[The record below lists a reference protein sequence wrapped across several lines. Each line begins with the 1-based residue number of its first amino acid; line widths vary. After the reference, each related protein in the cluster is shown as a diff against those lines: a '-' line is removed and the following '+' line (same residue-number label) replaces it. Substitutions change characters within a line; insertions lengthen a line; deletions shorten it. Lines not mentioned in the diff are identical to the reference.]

1 MIIRPVFNIL
11 LLPDITYFFKRDFFP
26 GAAADQIEVGTDILF
41 PFLKNE
47 VDETTVTIDDI
58 YPVGMS
64 ARVESIGDDD
74 SIQIRTLERV
84 SLDDIELDENGQI
97 TATASIRP
105 EVDDLPLEEEKQT
118 FTNLRNSLLKFVQN
132 YQWGIWARSYI
143 IQRKNIYDLGSALSD
158 YLNIT
163 SEEKYA
169 IVETDSRRER
179 CELIENAIK
188 EFMEVAKVSSEAQEA
203 QKGDQEQLYREV
215 AIKKQID
222 YLQKEL
228 DEMHPE
234 NISDVR
240 AFEKKI
246 QESGMNEDA
255 RKEADKVLNRMKQE
269 GKDSH
274 EYGLLYDYLDFV
286 TSLSWK
292 HPEFTPIDLN
302 RAEEILDEDHYGLK
316 KVKERIIQQIAVM
329 ALNRKQHGSILLFV
343 GAPGTGKSYRVSEEI
358 KHDYIADYSSKQ
370 GSPDVFRA
378 TLHPEYSYS
387 DFVGQLLPKVEQ
399 ERVTYEFTPGVF
411 TSALKHAISYPM
423 RPTFL
428 ILEEMSRAN
437 VAAVFGDIFQLLDR
451 DEDGRSEYTI
461 NNGLIAQNAI
471 LSDADGATDPN
482 SCSVYLPE
490 NLFIV
495 GTVNTSD
502 QNVFAMDTAF
512 KRRFTWEYVSPKVD
526 EASFEN
532 NPDIE
537 ISSDMTVSWY
547 KLYTTLNDF
556 ITRDLGLTEDKQIG
570 PYFIK
575 FGHSQMN
582 PGKLVKD
589 KLLQYLW
596 EDVDVVA
603 RRMNGGARSLF
614 DSKIA
619 SFADLYDSFGQKTV
633 FSNKFIEKLNGSA
646 SNDSLDESDD
656 ADGSERA
663 ED

>member
-1 MIIRPVFNIL
+1 MNDFNELLGKVASIVKKQCGIDLGQDYDAVMVKPMAATNIIRANKKSKQTHIAITGPSRDMFPYIDISNYSSKDGNNNLKSFYILQVPFHIFKKNIDAISTDASFDYNEQGIATVTASVKMSKHGDDRQIELGNPTQSSEGFVLYRTLFEPKDLFVVLKREEKIEYDTFIIRKRESDGLTTEFAMRVGKTINTFVDSTKYKSDEPVFKGGHNI
-11 LLPDITYFFKRDFFP
+11 
-26 GAAADQIEVGTDILF
+26 
-41 PFLKNE
+41 
-47 VDETTVTIDDI
+47 I
-58 YPVGMS
+58 Y
-64 ARVESIGDDD
+64 
-74 SIQIRTLERV
+74 
-84 SLDDIELDENGQI
+84 
-97 TATASIRP
+97 
-105 EVDDLPLEEEKQT
+105 
-118 FTNLRNSLLKFVQN
+118 
-132 YQWGIWARSYI
+132 Y
-143 IQRKNIYDLGSALSD
+143 
-158 YLNIT
+158 
-163 SEEKYA
+163 
-169 IVETDSRRER
+169 
-179 CELIENAIK
+179 
-188 EFMEVAKVSSEAQEA
+188 
-203 QKGDQEQLYREV
+203 
-215 AIKKQID
+215 
-222 YLQKEL
+222 
-228 DEMHPE
+228 
-234 NISDVR
+234 
-240 AFEKKI
+240 
-246 QESGMNEDA
+246 
-255 RKEADKVLNRMKQE
+255 
-269 GKDSH
+269 
-274 EYGLLYDYLDFV
+274 
-286 TSLSWK
+286 
-292 HPEFTPIDLN
+292 
-302 RAEEILDEDHYGLK
+302 
-316 KVKERIIQQIAVM
+316 
-329 ALNRKQHGSILLFV
+329 

-512 KRRFTWEYVSPKVD
+512 KRRFTWEYVSSKVD

-582 PGKLVKD
+582 PEKLVKD

-633 FSNKFIEKLNGSA
+633 FSNKFIEKLKGSA

-656 ADGSERA
+656 VDGSERA

>member
-1 MIIRPVFNIL
+1 MNDFNELLGKVASIVKKQCGIDLGQDYDAVMVKPMAATNIIRANKKSKQTHIAITGPSRDMFPYIDISNYSSKDGNNNLKSFYILQVPFHIFKKNIDAISTDASFDYNEQGIATVTASVKMSKHGDDRQIELGNPTQSSEGFVLYRTLFEPKDLFVVLKREEKIEYDTFIIRKRESDGLTTEFAMRVGKTINTFVDSTKYKSDEPVFKGGHNI
-11 LLPDITYFFKRDFFP
+11 
-26 GAAADQIEVGTDILF
+26 
-41 PFLKNE
+41 
-47 VDETTVTIDDI
+47 I
-58 YPVGMS
+58 Y
-64 ARVESIGDDD
+64 
-74 SIQIRTLERV
+74 
-84 SLDDIELDENGQI
+84 
-97 TATASIRP
+97 
-105 EVDDLPLEEEKQT
+105 
-118 FTNLRNSLLKFVQN
+118 
-132 YQWGIWARSYI
+132 Y
-143 IQRKNIYDLGSALSD
+143 
-158 YLNIT
+158 
-163 SEEKYA
+163 
-169 IVETDSRRER
+169 
-179 CELIENAIK
+179 
-188 EFMEVAKVSSEAQEA
+188 
-203 QKGDQEQLYREV
+203 
-215 AIKKQID
+215 
-222 YLQKEL
+222 
-228 DEMHPE
+228 
-234 NISDVR
+234 
-240 AFEKKI
+240 
-246 QESGMNEDA
+246 
-255 RKEADKVLNRMKQE
+255 
-269 GKDSH
+269 
-274 EYGLLYDYLDFV
+274 
-286 TSLSWK
+286 
-292 HPEFTPIDLN
+292 
-302 RAEEILDEDHYGLK
+302 
-316 KVKERIIQQIAVM
+316 
-329 ALNRKQHGSILLFV
+329 

-582 PGKLVKD
+582 PEKLVKD

-633 FSNKFIEKLNGSA
+633 FFNKFIEKLKGSA

-656 ADGSERA
+656 VDGSERA

>member
-1 MIIRPVFNIL
+1 MIEYPFTNDMRTDTLHESLKTSAEYFKDGINGNDKSNQNVSNTMKIYFGLDVGKVNTDFVLNNEYNAVIAEAVKKFQFPYPRTSTALKEQKEEHLQMAPMRDLVKLLYFKYVANIGREDADVSVSLEQFKDYMLANPKYATGEKDIHDVFN
-11 LLPDITYFFKRDFFP
+11 DIQNGESSFSY
-26 GAAADQIEVGTDILF
+26 ENNV
-41 PFLKNE
+41 
-47 VDETTVTIDDI
+47 TVL
-58 YPVGMS
+58 G
-64 ARVESIGDDD
+64 G
-74 SIQIRTLERV
+74 
-84 SLDDIELDENGQI
+84 ENG
-97 TATASIRP
+97 RMP
-105 EVDDLPLEEEKQT
+105 RYM
-118 FTNLRNSLLKFVQN
+118 F
-132 YQWGIWARSYI
+132 
-143 IQRKNIYDLGSALSD
+143 
-158 YLNIT
+158 
-163 SEEKYA
+163 A
-169 IVETDSRRER
+169 IVSK
-179 CELIENAIK
+179 LPWIK
-188 EFMEVAKVSSEAQEA
+188 EVVTKNKKSLALDFSEAKNDAKFWDLINYNEYWHPNDEKKFNE
-203 QKGDQEQLYREV
+203 QKADY
-215 AIKKQID
+215 ID
-222 YLQKEL
+222 YLQIGQTKEST
-228 DEMHPE
+228 
-234 NISDVR
+234 NI
-240 AFEKKI
+240 FK
-246 QESGMNEDA
+246 GGHN
-255 RKEADKVLNRMKQE
+255 
-269 GKDSH
+269 
-274 EYGLLYDYLDFV
+274 
-286 TSLSWK
+286 
-292 HPEFTPIDLN
+292 
-302 RAEEILDEDHYGLK
+302 
-316 KVKERIIQQIAVM
+316 IIYY
-329 ALNRKQHGSILLFV
+329 

-575 FGHSQMN
+575 FDHSQMN

-633 FSNKFIEKLNGSA
+633 FSNKFIEKLKGSA
-646 SNDSLDESDD
+646 SNDSVDESDD

>member
-1 MIIRPVFNIL
+1 MNDFNELLGKVASIVKKQCGIDLGQDYDAVMVKPMAATNIIRANKKSKQTHIAITGPSRDMFPYIDISNYSSKVGNNNLKSFYILQVPFHIFKKNIDAISTDASFDYNEQGIATVTASVKMSKHGDDRQIELGNPTQSSEGFVLYRTLFEPKDLFVVLKREEKIEYDTFIIRKRESDGLTTEFAMRVGKTINTFVDSTKYKSDEPVFKGGHNI
-11 LLPDITYFFKRDFFP
+11 
-26 GAAADQIEVGTDILF
+26 
-41 PFLKNE
+41 
-47 VDETTVTIDDI
+47 I
-58 YPVGMS
+58 Y
-64 ARVESIGDDD
+64 
-74 SIQIRTLERV
+74 
-84 SLDDIELDENGQI
+84 
-97 TATASIRP
+97 
-105 EVDDLPLEEEKQT
+105 
-118 FTNLRNSLLKFVQN
+118 
-132 YQWGIWARSYI
+132 Y
-143 IQRKNIYDLGSALSD
+143 
-158 YLNIT
+158 
-163 SEEKYA
+163 
-169 IVETDSRRER
+169 
-179 CELIENAIK
+179 
-188 EFMEVAKVSSEAQEA
+188 
-203 QKGDQEQLYREV
+203 
-215 AIKKQID
+215 
-222 YLQKEL
+222 
-228 DEMHPE
+228 
-234 NISDVR
+234 
-240 AFEKKI
+240 
-246 QESGMNEDA
+246 
-255 RKEADKVLNRMKQE
+255 
-269 GKDSH
+269 
-274 EYGLLYDYLDFV
+274 
-286 TSLSWK
+286 
-292 HPEFTPIDLN
+292 
-302 RAEEILDEDHYGLK
+302 
-316 KVKERIIQQIAVM
+316 
-329 ALNRKQHGSILLFV
+329 

-582 PGKLVKD
+582 PEKLVKD

-633 FSNKFIEKLNGSA
+633 FSNKFIEKLKGSA

-656 ADGSERA
+656 VDGSERA

>member
-1 MIIRPVFNIL
+1 MNDFNELLGKVASIVKKQCGIDLGQDYDAVMVKPMAATNIIRANKKSKQTHIAITGPSRDMFPYIDISNYSSKDGNNNLKLFYILQVPFHIFKKNIDAISTDASFDYNEQGIATVTASVKMSKHGDDRQIELGNPTQSSEGFVLYRTLFEPKDLFVVLKREEKIEYDTFIIRKRESDGLTTEFAMRVGKTINTFVDSTKYKSDEPVFKGGHNI
-11 LLPDITYFFKRDFFP
+11 
-26 GAAADQIEVGTDILF
+26 
-41 PFLKNE
+41 
-47 VDETTVTIDDI
+47 I
-58 YPVGMS
+58 Y
-64 ARVESIGDDD
+64 
-74 SIQIRTLERV
+74 
-84 SLDDIELDENGQI
+84 
-97 TATASIRP
+97 
-105 EVDDLPLEEEKQT
+105 
-118 FTNLRNSLLKFVQN
+118 
-132 YQWGIWARSYI
+132 Y
-143 IQRKNIYDLGSALSD
+143 
-158 YLNIT
+158 
-163 SEEKYA
+163 
-169 IVETDSRRER
+169 
-179 CELIENAIK
+179 
-188 EFMEVAKVSSEAQEA
+188 
-203 QKGDQEQLYREV
+203 
-215 AIKKQID
+215 
-222 YLQKEL
+222 
-228 DEMHPE
+228 
-234 NISDVR
+234 
-240 AFEKKI
+240 
-246 QESGMNEDA
+246 
-255 RKEADKVLNRMKQE
+255 
-269 GKDSH
+269 
-274 EYGLLYDYLDFV
+274 
-286 TSLSWK
+286 
-292 HPEFTPIDLN
+292 
-302 RAEEILDEDHYGLK
+302 
-316 KVKERIIQQIAVM
+316 
-329 ALNRKQHGSILLFV
+329 

-582 PGKLVKD
+582 PEKLVKD

-633 FSNKFIEKLNGSA
+633 FSNKFIEKLKGSA

-656 ADGSERA
+656 VDGSERA

>member
-1 MIIRPVFNIL
+1 MIEYPFTNDMRTDTLHENLKTSAEYFKDGINGNDKSNQNVSNTMKIYFGLDVGKVNTDFVLNNEYNAVIAEAVKKFQFPYPRTSTALKEQKEEHLQMAPMRDLVKLLYFKYVANIGREDADVSVSLEQFKDYMLANPKYATGEKDIHDVFN
-11 LLPDITYFFKRDFFP
+11 DIQNGESSFSY
-26 GAAADQIEVGTDILF
+26 ENNV
-41 PFLKNE
+41 
-47 VDETTVTIDDI
+47 TVA
-58 YPVGMS
+58 G
-64 ARVESIGDDD
+64 GG
-74 SIQIRTLERV
+74 
-84 SLDDIELDENGQI
+84 NG
-97 TATASIRP
+97 RMP
-105 EVDDLPLEEEKQT
+105 RYM
-118 FTNLRNSLLKFVQN
+118 F
-132 YQWGIWARSYI
+132 
-143 IQRKNIYDLGSALSD
+143 
-158 YLNIT
+158 
-163 SEEKYA
+163 A
-169 IVETDSRRER
+169 IVSK
-179 CELIENAIK
+179 LPWIK
-188 EFMEVAKVSSEAQEA
+188 EVVTKNKKSLALDFSEAKNDAKFWNLINYNEYWHPNDEKKFNE
-203 QKGDQEQLYREV
+203 QKADY
-215 AIKKQID
+215 ID
-222 YLQKEL
+222 YLQIDQTKESTNTFKGGR
-228 DEMHPE
+228 
-234 NISDVR
+234 NI
-240 AFEKKI
+240 I
-246 QESGMNEDA
+246 
-255 RKEADKVLNRMKQE
+255 
-269 GKDSH
+269 
-274 EYGLLYDYLDFV
+274 YY
-286 TSLSWK
+286 
-292 HPEFTPIDLN
+292 
-302 RAEEILDEDHYGLK
+302 
-316 KVKERIIQQIAVM
+316 
-329 ALNRKQHGSILLFV
+329 

-526 EASFEN
+526 EESFEN

-633 FSNKFIEKLNGSA
+633 FSNKFIEKLKGSA

>member
-1 MIIRPVFNIL
+1 MIEYPFTNDMRADTLHESLKTSAEYFKDGINGNDKSNQNVSNTMKIYFGLDVGKVNTDFALNNEYNAVIAEAVKKFQFPYPRTSTALKEQKEEHLQMAPMRDLVKLLYFKYVANIGREDADVSVSPEQFKDYMLANPKYATGEKDIHDVFN
-11 LLPDITYFFKRDFFP
+11 DIQNGESSFSYENNVTV
-26 GAAADQIEVGTDILF
+26 VG
-41 PFLKNE
+41 
-47 VDETTVTIDDI
+47 
-58 YPVGMS
+58 G
-64 ARVESIGDDD
+64 
-74 SIQIRTLERV
+74 
-84 SLDDIELDENGQI
+84 ENG
-97 TATASIRP
+97 RMP
-105 EVDDLPLEEEKQT
+105 RYM
-118 FTNLRNSLLKFVQN
+118 F
-132 YQWGIWARSYI
+132 
-143 IQRKNIYDLGSALSD
+143 
-158 YLNIT
+158 
-163 SEEKYA
+163 A
-169 IVETDSRRER
+169 IVSK
-179 CELIENAIK
+179 LPWIK
-188 EFMEVAKVSSEAQEA
+188 EVVTKNKKSLALDFSEAKNDAKFWDLINYNEYWHPNDEKKFNE
-203 QKGDQEQLYREV
+203 QKADY
-215 AIKKQID
+215 ID
-222 YLQKEL
+222 YLQIGQTNESTNTFKGGR
-228 DEMHPE
+228 
-234 NISDVR
+234 NI
-240 AFEKKI
+240 I
-246 QESGMNEDA
+246 
-255 RKEADKVLNRMKQE
+255 
-269 GKDSH
+269 
-274 EYGLLYDYLDFV
+274 YY
-286 TSLSWK
+286 
-292 HPEFTPIDLN
+292 
-302 RAEEILDEDHYGLK
+302 
-316 KVKERIIQQIAVM
+316 
-329 ALNRKQHGSILLFV
+329 

-370 GSPDVFRA
+370 GRPDVFRA

-633 FSNKFIEKLNGSA
+633 FSNKFIEKLKGSA
-646 SNDSLDESDD
+646 SNDSLDEGDD

>member
-1 MIIRPVFNIL
+1 MIEYPFTNDMRTDTLHESLKTSAEYFKDGINGNDKSNQNVSNTMKIYFGLDVNKVNTDFVLNNKYDAVIAEAVKKFQFPYPRTSPALKEQEEEHLQMAPMRDLVKLLYFKYVANIGREDT
-11 LLPDITYFFKRDFFP
+11 DISVSLEQFKNYML
-26 GAAADQIEVGTDILF
+26 ADQKYATGEKDIHDVFYDIQNGESSFSYENNVTVAGGENGRMPRYMFAIVSKL
-41 PFLKNE
+41 PWIKE
-47 VDETTVTIDDI
+47 TVTKNKK
-58 YPVGMS
+58 
-64 ARVESIGDDD
+64 
-74 SIQIRTLERV
+74 
-84 SLDDIELDENGQI
+84 SL
-97 TATASIRP
+97 
-105 EVDDLPLEEEKQT
+105 V
-118 FTNLRNSLLKFVQN
+118 
-132 YQWGIWARSYI
+132 
-143 IQRKNIYDLGSALSD
+143 
-158 YLNIT
+158 LN
-163 SEEKYA
+163 
-169 IVETDSRRER
+169 
-179 CELIENAIK
+179 
-188 EFMEVAKVSSEAQEA
+188 FSEAKNDDKFWDLINYNEYWHPSDKKKFNE
-203 QKGDQEQLYREV
+203 QKADY
-215 AIKKQID
+215 IN
-222 YLQKEL
+222 YLQIGQNKESVNTFKGG
-228 DEMHPE
+228 H
-234 NISDVR
+234 NI
-240 AFEKKI
+240 I
-246 QESGMNEDA
+246 
-255 RKEADKVLNRMKQE
+255 
-269 GKDSH
+269 
-274 EYGLLYDYLDFV
+274 YY
-286 TSLSWK
+286 
-292 HPEFTPIDLN
+292 
-302 RAEEILDEDHYGLK
+302 
-316 KVKERIIQQIAVM
+316 
-329 ALNRKQHGSILLFV
+329 
-343 GAPGTGKSYRVSEEI
+343 GAPGTGKSYRVSEKI

-370 GSPDVFRA
+370 GSPDVFRV

-471 LSDADGATDPN
+471 LSDADGAADPN

-582 PGKLVKD
+582 PEELVKD

-619 SFADLYDSFGQKTV
+619 SFADLYDSFGQKMV
-633 FSNKFIEKLNGSA
+633 FSNKFIEKLQGSA
-646 SNDSLDESDD
+646 SNDSLDESND
-656 ADGSERA
+656 ADGNE
-663 ED
+663 

>member
-1 MIIRPVFNIL
+1 MSKHGDDRQIELGNPTQSSEGFVLYRTLFEPEDLFVVLKREEKIEYDTFIIRKRESDGLTKEFAMRVGKTINTFVDSTKYKNDEPVFKGGHNI
-11 LLPDITYFFKRDFFP
+11 
-26 GAAADQIEVGTDILF
+26 
-41 PFLKNE
+41 
-47 VDETTVTIDDI
+47 I
-58 YPVGMS
+58 Y
-64 ARVESIGDDD
+64 
-74 SIQIRTLERV
+74 
-84 SLDDIELDENGQI
+84 
-97 TATASIRP
+97 
-105 EVDDLPLEEEKQT
+105 
-118 FTNLRNSLLKFVQN
+118 
-132 YQWGIWARSYI
+132 Y
-143 IQRKNIYDLGSALSD
+143 
-158 YLNIT
+158 
-163 SEEKYA
+163 
-169 IVETDSRRER
+169 
-179 CELIENAIK
+179 
-188 EFMEVAKVSSEAQEA
+188 
-203 QKGDQEQLYREV
+203 
-215 AIKKQID
+215 
-222 YLQKEL
+222 
-228 DEMHPE
+228 
-234 NISDVR
+234 
-240 AFEKKI
+240 
-246 QESGMNEDA
+246 
-255 RKEADKVLNRMKQE
+255 
-269 GKDSH
+269 
-274 EYGLLYDYLDFV
+274 
-286 TSLSWK
+286 
-292 HPEFTPIDLN
+292 
-302 RAEEILDEDHYGLK
+302 
-316 KVKERIIQQIAVM
+316 
-329 ALNRKQHGSILLFV
+329 
-343 GAPGTGKSYRVSEEI
+343 GAPGTGKSYRVSEKI
-358 KHDYIADYSSKQ
+358 KHDYITDYSSKQ

-387 DFVGQLLPKVEQ
+387 DFVGQLLPKVEE

-471 LSDADGATDPN
+471 LSDADEATDPN

-582 PGKLVKD
+582 PEKLVKD

>member
-1 MIIRPVFNIL
+1 MNDFNEL
-11 LLPDITYFFKRDFFP
+11 LGK
-26 GAAADQIEVGTDILF
+26 V
-41 PFLKNE
+41 
-47 VDETTVTIDDI
+47 
-58 YPVGMS
+58 
-64 ARVESIGDDD
+64 
-74 SIQIRTLERV
+74 
-84 SLDDIELDENGQI
+84 
-97 TATASIRP
+97 ASI
-105 EVDDLPLEEEKQT
+105 
-118 FTNLRNSLLKFVQN
+118 
-132 YQWGIWARSYI
+132 
-143 IQRKNIYDLGSALSD
+143 
-158 YLNIT
+158 
-163 SEEKYA
+163 
-169 IVETDSRRER
+169 
-179 CELIENAIK
+179 
-188 EFMEVAKVSSEAQEA
+188 
-203 QKGDQEQLYREV
+203 
-215 AIKKQID
+215 IKKQC
-222 YLQKEL
+222 
-228 DEMHPE
+228 
-234 NISDVR
+234 
-240 AFEKKI
+240 
-246 QESGMNEDA
+246 G
-255 RKEADKVLNRMKQE
+255 
-269 GKDSH
+269 
-274 EYGLLYDYLDFV
+274 
-286 TSLSWK
+286 
-292 HPEFTPIDLN
+292 IDLGQ
-302 RAEEILDEDHYGLK
+302 DYD
-316 KVKERIIQQIAVM
+316 AVM
-329 ALNRKQHGSILLFV
+329 VKPMAATNIIRANKKSKQTHIAITGPSRDMFPYIDISNYSSKDGNNNLKSFYILQVPFHIFKKNIDAISTDASFDYNEQGIATVTASVKMSKHGDDRQIELGNPTQSSEGFVLYRTLFEPEDLFV
-343 GAPGTGKSYRVSEEI
+343 VLKREEKIEYDTFIIRKRESDGLTKEFAMRVGKTINTFVDSTKYKNDEPVFKGGHNIIYYGAPGTGKSYRVSEEI
-358 KHDYIADYSSKQ
+358 KRDYIADYSSKQ

-471 LSDADGATDPN
+471 LSEADGAADPN

-575 FGHSQMN
+575 FGHSQIN
-582 PGKLVKD
+582 PEKLVKD

-656 ADGSERA
+656 VDGSERA

>member
-1 MIIRPVFNIL
+1 MNDFNELLGKVASIVKKQCGIDLGQDYDAVMVKPMAATNIIRANKKSKQTHIAITGPSRDMFPYIDISNYSSKDGNNNLKSFYILQVPFHISKKNI
-11 LLPDITYFFKRDFFP
+11 DAISVDASFDYNEQGIATVTASVKMSKHGDDR
-26 GAAADQIEVGTDILF
+26 QIELGNPTQSSEGFVL
-41 PFLKNE
+41 
-47 VDETTVTIDDI
+47 
-58 YPVGMS
+58 Y
-64 ARVESIGDDD
+64 
-74 SIQIRTLERV
+74 RTLFE
-84 SLDDIELDENGQI
+84 
-97 TATASIRP
+97 P
-105 EVDDLPLEEEKQT
+105 EDLFVVLKREEKIEYDT
-118 FTNLRNSLLKFVQN
+118 F
-132 YQWGIWARSYI
+132 I
-143 IQRKNIYDLGSALSD
+143 IRKRESD
-158 YLNIT
+158 GLT
-163 SEEKYA
+163 
-169 IVETDSRRER
+169 
-179 CELIENAIK
+179 K
-188 EFMEVAKVSSEAQEA
+188 EFAMRVGKTINTFVDSTKYKNDEPAF
-203 QKGDQEQLYREV
+203 KGG
-215 AIKKQID
+215 
-222 YLQKEL
+222 
-228 DEMHPE
+228 H
-234 NISDVR
+234 NI
-240 AFEKKI
+240 I
-246 QESGMNEDA
+246 
-255 RKEADKVLNRMKQE
+255 
-269 GKDSH
+269 
-274 EYGLLYDYLDFV
+274 YY
-286 TSLSWK
+286 
-292 HPEFTPIDLN
+292 
-302 RAEEILDEDHYGLK
+302 
-316 KVKERIIQQIAVM
+316 
-329 ALNRKQHGSILLFV
+329 
-343 GAPGTGKSYRVSEEI
+343 GAPGTGKSYRVSEKI

-471 LSDADGATDPN
+471 LSDADGAADPN
-482 SCSVYLPE
+482 NCSVYLPE

-582 PGKLVKD
+582 PEELVKD

-619 SFADLYDSFGQKTV
+619 SFADLYDSFGKKTV
-633 FSNKFIEKLNGSA
+633 FSNKFIEKLKGSA
-646 SNDSLDESDD
+646 SNDSLNESDD
-656 ADGSERA
+656 VDGSERA

>member
-1 MIIRPVFNIL
+1 MNDFNELLGKVASIVKKQCGIDLGQDYDAVMVKPMAATNIIRANKKSKQTHIAITGPSRDMFPYIDISNYSSKDGNNNLKSFYILQVPFHIFKKNIDAISTDASFDYNEQGIATVTASVKMSKHGDDRQIELGNPTQSSEGFVLYRTLFEPKDLFVVLKREEKIEYDTFIIRKRESDGLTTEFAMRVGKTINTFVDSTKYKSDEPVFKGGHNI
-11 LLPDITYFFKRDFFP
+11 
-26 GAAADQIEVGTDILF
+26 
-41 PFLKNE
+41 
-47 VDETTVTIDDI
+47 I
-58 YPVGMS
+58 Y
-64 ARVESIGDDD
+64 
-74 SIQIRTLERV
+74 
-84 SLDDIELDENGQI
+84 
-97 TATASIRP
+97 
-105 EVDDLPLEEEKQT
+105 
-118 FTNLRNSLLKFVQN
+118 
-132 YQWGIWARSYI
+132 Y
-143 IQRKNIYDLGSALSD
+143 
-158 YLNIT
+158 
-163 SEEKYA
+163 
-169 IVETDSRRER
+169 
-179 CELIENAIK
+179 
-188 EFMEVAKVSSEAQEA
+188 
-203 QKGDQEQLYREV
+203 
-215 AIKKQID
+215 
-222 YLQKEL
+222 
-228 DEMHPE
+228 
-234 NISDVR
+234 
-240 AFEKKI
+240 
-246 QESGMNEDA
+246 
-255 RKEADKVLNRMKQE
+255 
-269 GKDSH
+269 
-274 EYGLLYDYLDFV
+274 
-286 TSLSWK
+286 
-292 HPEFTPIDLN
+292 
-302 RAEEILDEDHYGLK
+302 
-316 KVKERIIQQIAVM
+316 
-329 ALNRKQHGSILLFV
+329 

-619 SFADLYDSFGQKTV
+619 SFADLYDSFGPKTV
-633 FSNKFIEKLNGSA
+633 FSNKFIEKLKGSA

-656 ADGSERA
+656 VDGSERA

>member
-1 MIIRPVFNIL
+1 MNDFNELLGKVASIVKKQCGIDLGQDYDAVMVKPMAATNIIRANKKSKQTHIAITGPSRDMFPYIDISNYSSKDGNNNLKSFYILQVPFHIFKKNIDAISTDASFDYNEQGIATVTASVKMSKHGDDRQIELGNPTQSSEGFVLYRTLFEPKDLFVVLKREEKIEYDTFIIRKRESDGLTTEFAMRVGKTINTFVDSTKYKSDEPVFKGGHNI
-11 LLPDITYFFKRDFFP
+11 
-26 GAAADQIEVGTDILF
+26 
-41 PFLKNE
+41 
-47 VDETTVTIDDI
+47 I
-58 YPVGMS
+58 Y
-64 ARVESIGDDD
+64 
-74 SIQIRTLERV
+74 
-84 SLDDIELDENGQI
+84 
-97 TATASIRP
+97 
-105 EVDDLPLEEEKQT
+105 
-118 FTNLRNSLLKFVQN
+118 
-132 YQWGIWARSYI
+132 Y
-143 IQRKNIYDLGSALSD
+143 
-158 YLNIT
+158 
-163 SEEKYA
+163 
-169 IVETDSRRER
+169 
-179 CELIENAIK
+179 
-188 EFMEVAKVSSEAQEA
+188 
-203 QKGDQEQLYREV
+203 
-215 AIKKQID
+215 
-222 YLQKEL
+222 
-228 DEMHPE
+228 
-234 NISDVR
+234 
-240 AFEKKI
+240 
-246 QESGMNEDA
+246 
-255 RKEADKVLNRMKQE
+255 
-269 GKDSH
+269 
-274 EYGLLYDYLDFV
+274 
-286 TSLSWK
+286 
-292 HPEFTPIDLN
+292 
-302 RAEEILDEDHYGLK
+302 
-316 KVKERIIQQIAVM
+316 
-329 ALNRKQHGSILLFV
+329 

-582 PGKLVKD
+582 PEKLVKD

-633 FSNKFIEKLNGSA
+633 FSNKFIEKLKGSA

-656 ADGSERA
+656 VDGSERA

>member
-1 MIIRPVFNIL
+1 MNDFNELLGKVASIVKKQCGIDLGQDYDAVMVKPMAATNIIRANKKSKQTHIAITGPSRDMFPYIDISNYSSKDGNNNLKSFYILQVPFHIFKKNIDAISTDASFDYNEQGIATVTASVKMSKHGDDRQIELGNPTQSSEGFVLYRTLFEPKDLFVVLKREEKIEYDTFIIRKRESDGLTTEFAMRVGKTINTFVDSTKYKSDEPVFKGGHNI
-11 LLPDITYFFKRDFFP
+11 
-26 GAAADQIEVGTDILF
+26 
-41 PFLKNE
+41 
-47 VDETTVTIDDI
+47 I
-58 YPVGMS
+58 Y
-64 ARVESIGDDD
+64 
-74 SIQIRTLERV
+74 
-84 SLDDIELDENGQI
+84 
-97 TATASIRP
+97 
-105 EVDDLPLEEEKQT
+105 
-118 FTNLRNSLLKFVQN
+118 
-132 YQWGIWARSYI
+132 Y
-143 IQRKNIYDLGSALSD
+143 
-158 YLNIT
+158 
-163 SEEKYA
+163 
-169 IVETDSRRER
+169 
-179 CELIENAIK
+179 
-188 EFMEVAKVSSEAQEA
+188 
-203 QKGDQEQLYREV
+203 
-215 AIKKQID
+215 
-222 YLQKEL
+222 
-228 DEMHPE
+228 
-234 NISDVR
+234 
-240 AFEKKI
+240 
-246 QESGMNEDA
+246 
-255 RKEADKVLNRMKQE
+255 
-269 GKDSH
+269 
-274 EYGLLYDYLDFV
+274 
-286 TSLSWK
+286 
-292 HPEFTPIDLN
+292 
-302 RAEEILDEDHYGLK
+302 
-316 KVKERIIQQIAVM
+316 
-329 ALNRKQHGSILLFV
+329 

-633 FSNKFIEKLNGSA
+633 FSNKFIEKLKGSA

>member
-1 MIIRPVFNIL
+1 MRVGKTINTFVDSTKYKSDEPVFKGGHNI
-11 LLPDITYFFKRDFFP
+11 
-26 GAAADQIEVGTDILF
+26 
-41 PFLKNE
+41 
-47 VDETTVTIDDI
+47 I
-58 YPVGMS
+58 Y
-64 ARVESIGDDD
+64 
-74 SIQIRTLERV
+74 
-84 SLDDIELDENGQI
+84 
-97 TATASIRP
+97 
-105 EVDDLPLEEEKQT
+105 
-118 FTNLRNSLLKFVQN
+118 
-132 YQWGIWARSYI
+132 Y
-143 IQRKNIYDLGSALSD
+143 
-158 YLNIT
+158 
-163 SEEKYA
+163 
-169 IVETDSRRER
+169 
-179 CELIENAIK
+179 
-188 EFMEVAKVSSEAQEA
+188 
-203 QKGDQEQLYREV
+203 
-215 AIKKQID
+215 
-222 YLQKEL
+222 
-228 DEMHPE
+228 
-234 NISDVR
+234 
-240 AFEKKI
+240 
-246 QESGMNEDA
+246 
-255 RKEADKVLNRMKQE
+255 
-269 GKDSH
+269 
-274 EYGLLYDYLDFV
+274 
-286 TSLSWK
+286 
-292 HPEFTPIDLN
+292 
-302 RAEEILDEDHYGLK
+302 
-316 KVKERIIQQIAVM
+316 
-329 ALNRKQHGSILLFV
+329 

-582 PGKLVKD
+582 PEKLVKD

-633 FSNKFIEKLNGSA
+633 FSNKFIEKLKGSA

-656 ADGSERA
+656 VDGSERA